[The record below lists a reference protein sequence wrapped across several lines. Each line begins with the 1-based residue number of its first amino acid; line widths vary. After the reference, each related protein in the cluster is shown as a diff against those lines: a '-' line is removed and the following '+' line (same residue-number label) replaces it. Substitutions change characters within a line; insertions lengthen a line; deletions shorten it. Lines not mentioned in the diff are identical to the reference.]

1 MRLHARTLV
10 YLLPRTQTQPQ
21 PPPAVSTLL
30 FEPSSRSLAL
40 MLSDSSCLLYP
51 SFSPFSSPP
60 LPTAVPPVSTAA
72 CFLRLLPSPAA
83 AGHVIFL
90 SASPVASGSAVQL
103 RAWILLPRDLFA
115 PALLNFKSERACSAL
130 ALPLPHGLSVR
141 LAASTNVFVLHSL
154 AANQIWVFA
163 ARLPG
168 DHDDGGGGGGHPAV
182 DLMKC
187 AVVDLVLPVY
197 SVAVSMGFLLLGE
210 MDGVR
215 VFPLRPLIK
224 GEGRVARRGGV
235 GQKGLS
241 AAKGVDSVVD
251 VCKKGVLN
259 GLVIPSSAA
268 KSGPPS
274 LAAGKLPRPEAGCCC
289 NDRGAEL
296 KNVVEKGTAG
306 DRTPY
311 KLRTVSLSQ
320 NSSDYSIFVVM
331 TCGDIQNSK
340 NAMGAVAS
348 AKAVSIHSL
357 SQKKFL
363 ILDSAGNLHVL
374 SMPNTVKAPEG
385 TALCSATPKDAHM
398 IHLDH
403 TMKVQMLAVLPDI
416 SANGGYSVQ
425 MMSITDIEC
434 PVSENDKNESK
445 QKAVQISAIEAIFAS
460 EKVQDIIPLSA
471 NAILVLGQGAVQF
484 SIMEYE
490 HPVSIDQLVPC

>member
-10 YLLPRTQTQPQ
+10 DLLPKTQPQ

-60 LPTAVPPVSTAA
+60 PPTAVPPVSTAA

-90 SASPVASGSAVQL
+90 AASPLASGSAVQL
-103 RAWILLPRDLFA
+103 RAWILLSCDLFA
-115 PALLNFKSERACSAL
+115 PARLNFKSDRARSAL

-154 AANQIWVFA
+154 AANQIWVFV

-168 DHDDGGGGGGHPAV
+168 DPDDGGGGHPAV

-215 VFPLRPLIK
+215 VFLLRPLIK

-235 GQKGLS
+235 GQKRLS
-241 AAKGVDSVVD
+241 AAKGIDSVVD
-251 VCKKGVLN
+251 ACKKGVLN
-259 GLVIPSSAA
+259 GVVVPPSSAR
-268 KSGPPS
+268 SGPPS

-296 KNVVEKGTAG
+296 ESVVEKGTAG
-306 DRTPY
+306 DRASY
-311 KLRTVSLSQ
+311 KLKTLRLSQ
-320 NSSDYSIFVVM
+320 NSSDYSFFVVM
-331 TCGDIQNSK
+331 TCSGDVQNSK
-340 NAMGAVAS
+340 NAMGVLAS
-348 AKAVSIHSL
+348 AQAVSIHAL

-363 ILDSAGNLHVL
+363 ILDSAGDLHVL
-374 SMPNTVKAPEG
+374 SMHNTVKAPEG
-385 TALCSATPKDAHM
+385 TAQCPVTPKDAHM
-398 IHLDH
+398 NHLDH

-416 SANGGYSVQ
+416 STKMQVFWVSDGGYSVH
-425 MMSITDIEC
+425 MMSIADIEC

-445 QKAVQISAIEAIFAS
+445 QKAVQISAIEAIFTS
-460 EKVQDIIPLSA
+460 EKIQDILPLSA
-471 NAILVLGQGAVQF
+471 NAVLILGQG
-484 SIMEYE
+484 SIFAYATA
-490 HPVSIDQLVPC
+490 